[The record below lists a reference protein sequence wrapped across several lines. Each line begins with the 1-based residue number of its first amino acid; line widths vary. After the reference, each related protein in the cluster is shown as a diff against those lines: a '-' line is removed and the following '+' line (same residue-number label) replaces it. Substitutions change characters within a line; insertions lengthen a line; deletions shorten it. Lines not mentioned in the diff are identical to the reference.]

1 MSPSISPLL
10 SRQRI
15 AVDTEGDLV
24 TLTVGNSTLKM
35 PYETA
40 LQLSQWLR
48 VRGKEAKRRAGDM
61 SRHWSA
67 IAVLDGLKG

>member
-1 MSPSISPLL
+1 MTTSALL

-15 AVDTEGDLV
+15 AVDIEGEMVL
-24 TLTVGNSTLKM
+24 LTIGNADIRM

-40 LQLSQWLR
+40 IQLSQWLR

-67 IAVLDGLKG
+67 IAVLDGLKA

>member
-1 MSPSISPLL
+1 MSIVNSSLL

-15 AVDTEGDLV
+15 SVDTEGDLV

-40 LQLSQWLR
+40 LQLSQWIR
-48 VRGKEAKRRAGDM
+48 VRGKECKRRNGDM
-61 SRHWSA
+61 SRHWSVVA
-67 IAVLDGLKG
+67 SLDGLRA